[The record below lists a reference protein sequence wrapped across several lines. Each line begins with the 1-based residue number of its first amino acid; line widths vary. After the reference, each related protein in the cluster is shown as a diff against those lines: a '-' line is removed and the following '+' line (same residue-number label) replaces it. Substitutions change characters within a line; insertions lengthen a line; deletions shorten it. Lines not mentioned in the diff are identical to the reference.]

1 MDFFTIQIV
10 FNATTM
16 TNKLQNL
23 RIGQNFCENSGS
35 YLVDESGE
43 QYVSFLL
50 SKYLE
55 YFQVIFFICQKA
67 TIEFFFL
74 I

>member
-23 RIGQNFCENSGS
+23 RIGENSGS
-35 YLVDESGE
+35 YLVVESGE

-55 YFQVIFFICQKA
+55 YFQVVFFICQKA